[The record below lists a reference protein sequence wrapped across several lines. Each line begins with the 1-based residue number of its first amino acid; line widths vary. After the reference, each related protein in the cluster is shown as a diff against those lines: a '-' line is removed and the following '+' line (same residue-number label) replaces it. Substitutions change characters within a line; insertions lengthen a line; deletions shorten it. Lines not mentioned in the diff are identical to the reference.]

1 MWKFIILFIIIH
13 ELYFS
18 RVSVYINTRILSTK
32 ILFISKYK
40 RNSIFNEF
48 KEDTIDSFQYQEILI
63 QIKDLI
69 LVLGNWKN
77 LQSFYLD
84 AKCSLKDVLIL
95 IFIFF
100 FLTLFILKN

>member
-1 MWKFIILFIIIH
+1 M
-13 ELYFS
+13 
-18 RVSVYINTRILSTK
+18 
-32 ILFISKYK
+32 
-40 RNSIFNEF
+40 FNEL

-84 AKCSLKDVLIL
+84 AKCSLKDVIVN
-95 IFIFF
+95 FF
-100 FLTLFILKN
+100 FLFLTIH